1 MEENAQEAS
10 KAVDHTEKDVLTA
23 VAVKDVAYTMLD
35 QRLARFRSACQDY
48 ILHDFAAAVK
58 DEVEARLWNAHSKV
72 NGKFRIWLAQFRE
85 GDGRKKPVE
94 RRKAEK
100 LYLEFIKSSMRFYR
114 GYIQRLA
121 SNFGGIDEI
130 VELARR
136 FNLDTLSVNKLRP
149 VDEMLKKQIVR
160 SCYSSLVQLG
170 DLSRYRET
178 ELQTKERN
186 WGPARG
192 YYDLA
197 SALDPTSGISNNQLA
212 VIALADQDHLRAV
225 YHLYRSICV
234 ENPAPQAQGNLKLE
248 FRKIRKRYSEGKS
261 KEDDVVKGR
270 SRLQDDF
277 LLFHARSWD
286 GGDHVGDE
294 DEQANVLRLLAD
306 ELRVR
311 PHEDTIRK
319 FCLINI
325 AAQDVAAK
333 RASSDPALTRSFET
347 FRRMNTATFIT
358 LLELLVEE
366 LEAIPSS
373 GRATPSRASSDPF
386 RLTPIT
392 RRMLPHLR
400 LYSGWLLSN
409 AQQLLQNET
418 LQREM
423 ATLWRTYAYALSLLR
438 QAFPVI
444 TKIPELPYLLDED
457 GDTLAFSPFSSL
469 VDETRFRGADGRTKP
484 VYGEAT
490 VGPRSVQNEMLY
502 RVKCLVK
509 DGLFLCKKEM
519 VGPIPVP
526 LVFAGGRFNFIA
538 EDSTGQE
545 IPLPDMENGSS
556 CIDDEHAPQA
566 RGSGSP
572 SHRQRTGPDAPGAMR
587 SAMEDMV
594 NSIVGTEPHASV
606 GGASSLVTPMT
617 PSVEHPLGST
627 ANMMQ
632 PPATIT
638 ALDLVQQ
645 LRRSSGALP
654 QGLDLPGVWS
664 SPFTPRPGE
673 APSSTSRPTT
683 AHRTPRLGTPG
694 PSLNSSERFRAQLEL
709 EKEAIQN
716 RTSPVPSFE
725 PSPSTDYEGQ
735 PQPAYWL
742 RMNGPLHAQPQQ
754 SPWASSFPTY
764 LSHETVISPRK
775 PEPSPF
781 GAVGEPRPRSNRTPT
796 SGQAG

>member
-1 MEENAQEAS
+1 MEENAQEAC
-10 KAVDHTEKDVLTA
+10 KAVSHAEKDVLTA
-23 VAVKDVAYTMLD
+23 LAVKDVAYTTLD
-35 QRLARFRSACQDY
+35 QRLAKLRSACQDY

-58 DEVEARLWNAHSKV
+58 EEVEARLWNAHSKV

-149 VDEMLKKQIVR
+149 VDEMLKKQIIR
-160 SCYSSLVQLG
+160 SCYSTLVQLG

-178 ELQTKERN
+178 ELQRKERN

-197 SALDPTSGISNNQLA
+197 SALDPTSGMSNNQLA

-225 YHLYRSICV
+225 YHLYRAVCV

-248 FRKIRKRYSEGKS
+248 FRKIRKKKS
-261 KEDDVVKGR
+261 KEDDILEESSK
-270 SRLQDDF
+270 LQDAF
-277 LLFHARSWD
+277 LLFHARNWD
-286 GGDHVGDE
+286 GEDRVGVE
-294 DEQANVLRLLAD
+294 DAQAKVLRLLAD

-311 PHEDTIRK
+311 PRESTIRK

-347 FRRMNTATFIT
+347 LRRMNIATFIT
-358 LLELLVEE
+358 FLEPLVEE
-366 LEAIPSS
+366 LQAIPSV
-373 GRATPSRASSDPF
+373 GRRTPSRASSDPF

-409 AQQLLQNET
+409 AQQLLENET
-418 LQREM
+418 HRPEM
-423 ATLWRTYAYALSLLR
+423 ATLWRFYAHALSLLR

-444 TKIPELPYLLDED
+444 QKTPELPYLLDED
-457 GDTLAFSPFSSL
+457 GDTLALSPFSSL
-469 VDETRFRGADGRTKP
+469 VKETRLRGADGRTKP

-490 VGPRSVQNEMLY
+490 VGSRSVENEMLY
-502 RVKCLVK
+502 RVKCLIK

-526 LVFAGGRFNFIA
+526 LVFAGGRFNFIE
-538 EDSTGQE
+538 EDSLGQE
-545 IPLPDMENGSS
+545 IPSPNKENGTSY
-556 CIDDEHAPQA
+556 IGDEHAPRA
-566 RGSGSP
+566 CGNGYP
-572 SHRQRTGPDAPGAMR
+572 LDRQRTGPDASGSTR
-587 SAMEDMV
+587 SEMEEMV
-594 NSIVGTEPHASV
+594 NSIVGTEPHESV
-606 GGASSLVTPMT
+606 GGASSLVTPTT
-617 PSVEHPLGST
+617 PSVEHSLGST
-627 ANMMQ
+627 AKILQ

-638 ALDLVQQ
+638 AQDLVQQ
-645 LRRSSGALP
+645 IRRSSGALP
-654 QGLDLPGVWS
+654 QVLDLPGVWS

-673 APSSTSRPTT
+673 APGLTSRPST
-683 AHRTPRLGTPG
+683 AHRTPRLGTPA

-725 PSPSTDYEGQ
+725 PSLCTDDEGQ
-735 PQPAYWL
+735 AQPAYWL
-742 RMNGPLHAQPQQ
+742 RMSGPLHAQPQQ
-754 SPWASSFPTY
+754 SPWASSFPTN

-781 GAVGEPRPRSNRTPT
+781 GAIGEPRPRTNRTPT